1 VNIHTNSTSTTSGSR
16 RRFSRTAL
24 LATVGGGAV
33 LVAVAGA
40 GLWARS
46 SNSESSSQAVANVHA
61 PLNTTGAP
69 ASIADTSPVT
79 TQAHQNHDL
88 VYVYIVGS
96 EAEAA
101 ELRNAA
107 TGVPGW
113 PSQVVVAS
121 SRAEADFEATAFGA
135 QNDTRAA
142 AGQPQVRALVVGQL
156 AAAQ

>member
-1 VNIHTNSTSTTSGSR
+1 VNIHTNSASTNS

-24 LATVGGGAV
+24 LATIGGSAV

-46 SNSESSSQAVANVHA
+46 NSGESSSPAVSNIQA

-69 ASIADTSPVT
+69 ASIASALPVT
-79 TQAHQNHDL
+79 SQVHQNHDL

-96 EAEAA
+96 EAEAV

-121 SRAEADFEATAFGA
+121 SRAEADSEATAFVA
-135 QNDTRAA
+135 QNDMRAA